1 MQLLCQEHLALMECM
16 SAVLLQT
23 YDEADL
29 AGDGVISLEEW
40 RTLVCNSPDV
50 IGYMTLPV
58 LKEVTV
64 LYPSFIFNPR
74 RKYERSFRG
83 GDRSFSSSAPASGR
97 LQAGLHSF
105 DAIPKQR
112 SIQV

>member
-1 MQLLCQEHLALMECM
+1 M
-16 SAVLLQT
+16 AVQT

-74 RKYERSFRG
+74 RKY
-83 GDRSFSSSAPASGR
+83 DRSRRYNFPPHR
-97 LQAGLHSF
+97 LTRPS
-105 DAIPKQR
+105 R
-112 SIQV
+112 SQCPCC